1 MTWPFDHCPLCG
13 GELVDRVV
21 EKLLRGGHDT
31 AVLKVRADVCVR
43 CAGRVYPQK
52 AIRRFEAVRER
63 LERKETGEMTPVGAA
78 YRVT

>member
-1 MTWPFDHCPLCG
+1 MKWPFDRCPLCG

-21 EKLLRGGHDT
+21 EKLLKGGHDT
-31 AVLKVRADVCVR
+31 ALLKIRAEVCVR

-52 AIRRFEAVRER
+52 AIRQFEAVRER
-63 LERKETGEMTPVGAA
+63 LAGRETAEMTPVD